1 MEGKKNEGANERTR
15 EERLIQVQKKTSQVG
30 GKNAG
35 PAAQTLVRCKDEDGE
50 EIK

>member
-30 GKNAG
+30 EKDAG
-35 PAAQTLVRCKDEDGE
+35 PAARMLVRYEDGDGE